1 MYMYYTLLNIVYNNV
16 IVLFEPCNTANFYM
30 VFYISENLKTGR
42 GQYSE
47 KNIERT
53 SQFIGSLSKDLDRVF
68 QKQVSGTWVK
78 HQSGGRKDYSADV
91 YKFVEEF
98 KGDCFFE
105 KIPGREHSA
114 FPGFHHSTEI
124 KLPGK
129 LKSRLKK
136 YTKKLDTS
144 REILP
149 N

>member
-1 MYMYYTLLNIVYNNV
+1 M
-16 IVLFEPCNTANFYM
+16 
-30 VFYISENLKTGR
+30 
-42 GQYSE
+42 
-47 KNIERT
+47 
-53 SQFIGSLSKDLDRVF
+53 F

-136 YTKKLDTS
+136 YSKKLDTS